1 MIPNPRVGELVIL
14 KELPKGLLGGLP
26 AEDQDAII
34 EIIGKPIRV
43 TGYEED
49 GRVGLEF
56 TDSEEVVHIIYV
68 SPSFL
73 NPTR

>member
-14 KELPKGLLGGLP
+14 KELPKGLIGGLP

-56 TDSEEVVHIIYV
+56 KDSKEVIHVIFV
-68 SPSFL
+68 SPKLLS
-73 NPTR
+73 PTQ